1 MRKLLRENIR
11 QLVPYASARSEYKGE
26 AKIFLDANENPNDN
40 KVNRYPD
47 PNQTKLKKRIA
58 QLKEISPEKIFLG
71 NGSDEVIDLLFRA
84 YCNPGIDNV
93 ITLPPTY
100 GMYRVLA
107 SLNNIENRRI
117 ALQENFQLDLQ
128 GIFNACDQNTKMVF
142 ICSPNNPTGNCINL
156 NDIKELL
163 NIQDLMVVIDE
174 AYIDFSDQSSCI
186 SLLEEYSNLVI
197 CQTLSKA
204 YGMAGIRVGMC
215 YASEEII
222 SVLNTIKPPYNIN
235 NLSQEKALLLLEEKH
250 YVTQVTETI
259 RERKKLK
266 AALRQ
271 YDFIESI
278 YPSEANFLLVK
289 CKEANTVYKFLL
301 SQGIIVRNRS
311 SQYGCENCLRITIGT
326 EQENKILIEA
336 LHKFQ

>member
-128 GIFNACDQNTKMVF
+128 GIFSACDQNTKMVF

>member
-128 GIFNACDQNTKMVF
+128 GIFSACDQNTKMVF

-289 CKEANTVYKFLL
+289 CKEANTIYKFLL